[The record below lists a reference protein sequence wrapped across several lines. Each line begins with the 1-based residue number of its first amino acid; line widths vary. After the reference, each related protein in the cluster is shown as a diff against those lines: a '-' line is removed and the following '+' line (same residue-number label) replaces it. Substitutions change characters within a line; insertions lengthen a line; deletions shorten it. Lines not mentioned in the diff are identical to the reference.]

1 MARLREQPGGDQV
14 VGQTEL
20 AVKKTEEIWR
30 LRAFA
35 FLDLFDE
42 LRDDLEDI
50 ADDTEI

>member
-14 VGQTEL
+14 GRRQTNGQED
-20 AVKKTEEIWR
+20 KEIWR

-42 LRDDLEDI
+42 LRDDLKDI